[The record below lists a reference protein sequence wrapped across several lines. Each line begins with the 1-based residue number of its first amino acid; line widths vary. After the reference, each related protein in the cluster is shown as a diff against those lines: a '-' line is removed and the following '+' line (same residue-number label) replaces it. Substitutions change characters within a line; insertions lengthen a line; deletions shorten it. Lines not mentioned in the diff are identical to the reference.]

1 MCLSG
6 AFVAEDAL
14 DEDHFVG
21 YVKADIDGER
31 RSNDKTG
38 TGDRNRR
45 YSHTEWGRWI
55 LQVHLEAL

>member
-6 AFVAEDAL
+6 AFGAEDPL
-14 DEDHFVG
+14 DEYHFVG

-31 RSNDKTG
+31 RGNDKTG

-45 YSHTEWGRWI
+45 Y
-55 LQVHLEAL
+55 